1 MVKVSASKE
10 YTVYIEK
17 GLLLSVG
24 EKLRATKRLCR
35 VVLISDNTVFAL
47 YGEKVKRNLTDS
59 GYSVCEYVFPHGE
72 ESKSFENYEKILDFC
87 VENSIT
93 RTALFIALG
102 GGVVGDLTGF
112 VASTYLRGVD
122 FAQIPTTLLAMVDSS
137 VGGKTAINLKSGKNL
152 CGAFYQPIAVFA
164 DCETLSTL
172 PQETFNEGCAEIIK
186 YGMICDKDFLEF
198 LQNNSIKDNIE
209 YVIKRCVEIKS
220 DIVNHDEFETTLDHQ
235 QLKISSNEI
244 IYVERYDITKNI
256 AYRFSYDKFD
266 GKKLVERITAQR
278 IQYDSLYNWTA
289 HNCMQRKFV
298 DLKEEVTTQ
307 PKMELELNMI
317 PKDFIKVAQEYEQL
331 TTGELVN
338 YLEVQGQRGLS
349 GLNAYELELQKRIA
363 NPFAAFILTIIGV
376 SVASRKSRGGTGFHI
391 FIGFLLSVTY
401 ILFSMVS
408 SSLTIKGGMNPIVS
422 VWLPNVL
429 YLAIGIYLYKIAPK

>member
-1 MVKVSASKE
+1 M
-10 YTVYIEK
+10 
-17 GLLLSVG
+17 L
-24 EKLRATKRLCR
+24 KRLDFYIMKKFLGTYVLSILLIISIAIVIDITEKIDDFYSEGLDFKTIVLEYYIYFVPYYINLFSSLFTFIAVIFVTSKLAFNSEIIAMLAGGVSFKR
-35 VVLISDNTVFAL
+35 IMVPYLISAAIIA
-47 YGEKVKRNLTDS
+47 
-59 GYSVCEYVFPHGE
+59 
-72 ESKSFENYEKILDFC
+72 SFTFYI
-87 VENSIT
+87 
-93 RTALFIALG
+93 
-102 GGVVGDLTGF
+102 
-112 VASTYLRGVD
+112 
-122 FAQIPTTLLAMVDSS
+122 SS
-137 VGGKTAINLKSGKNL
+137 
-152 CGAFYQPIAVFA
+152 
-164 DCETLSTL
+164 
-172 PQETFNEGCAEIIK
+172 EIIPPGIRERLKFEFK
-186 YGMICDKDFLEF
+186 YI
-198 LQNNSIKDNIE
+198 
-209 YVIKRCVEIKS
+209 
-220 DIVNHDEFETTLDHQ
+220 NHDEFETTLDHQ

-244 IYVERYDITKNI
+244 IYVERYDLTKNI

-331 TTGELVN
+331 TTSELVN